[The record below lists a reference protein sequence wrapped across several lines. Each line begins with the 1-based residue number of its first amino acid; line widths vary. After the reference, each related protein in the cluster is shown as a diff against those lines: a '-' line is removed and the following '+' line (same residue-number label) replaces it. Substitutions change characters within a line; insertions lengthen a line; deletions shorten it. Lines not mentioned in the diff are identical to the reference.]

1 MWGVAL
7 RTQSGPIRQMS
18 EQRHLRH
25 RREAAPVQRRGPM
38 HAQRF
43 HMFGGAISGIAVPA
57 VMRVGFGGFAHQT
70 VAMFLGEDA
79 GSLKVTV
86 LAKWKTTA
94 QMIAIATLFSQG
106 IFEHH
111 SALLLVELEA
121 SHRSIEDVELS
132 WSMLGTIWAGRLG
145 LCLLWGAA
153 LLTLLTG
160 WDYFQKALPLLKEKT

>member
-25 RREAAPVQRRGPM
+25 RREAAPVQRRGPV

-79 GSLKVTV
+79 GGTDAFL
-86 LAKWKTTA
+86 LA
-94 QMIAIATLFSQG
+94 
-106 IFEHH
+106 
-111 SALLLVELEA
+111 
-121 SHRSIEDVELS
+121 
-132 WSMLGTIWAGRLG
+132 
-145 LCLLWGAA
+145 
-153 LLTLLTG
+153 
-160 WDYFQKALPLLKEKT
+160 DYFCFVEIYRVNNLRLAANEGGDDVSFRYS